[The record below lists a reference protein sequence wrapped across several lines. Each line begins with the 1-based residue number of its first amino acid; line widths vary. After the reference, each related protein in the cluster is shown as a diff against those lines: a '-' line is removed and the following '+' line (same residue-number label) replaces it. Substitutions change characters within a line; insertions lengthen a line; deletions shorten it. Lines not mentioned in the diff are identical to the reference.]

1 MPMELSELKLTARRF
16 GLLTKMNI
24 HTVEDLLKTYPF
36 RYEDIQA
43 IPFEKWEVN
52 EMVAVEGLIASKP
65 TLIRLGKNRSMVKF
79 RIIAWNEEIEVS
91 LFNRPWISQ
100 FQFGNPITLFGHYQ
114 GNNKL
119 VASNYNLKPL
129 RDQTGLKPV
138 YSLSKAMKPS
148 DMSASIK
155 AALKKVDEIP
165 DLIPQR
171 YREKYRLLSQK
182 QAYEW
187 IHFPRSFAQLHQAI
201 RTLKYEEFLCFQC
214 CVQGQQVQNIGKE
227 AKVFDESVIQ
237 EKIDSLPFPLTED
250 QNKAIQDVIRDLRS
264 DTIMYRM
271 VQGDV
276 GSGKTVVGMFSIMAC
291 DLAGYQ
297 SAFLAP
303 TEILA
308 RQHYATMQ
316 KLGLPIKLLVSS
328 LPAKEKR
335 EVLSGLES
343 GDVRMVVGTHALFQ
357 EKVNFE
363 NLGLVVTDEQQ
374 RFGVNQRRALLEKGV
389 NVDFL
394 MMSATP
400 IPRTYAHF
408 LYGDI
413 RLSSIKTMPPGRKPV
428 KTKYVPTSSMKP
440 ILKEILSGI
449 DTGRQCYVVCPMI
462 DENLETNLKSVTT
475 VYEGMLKTLPSKYR
489 VALLH
494 GRMNAEEKEEIMR
507 RFADHEIDLL
517 VSTTV
522 IEVGIDVPNATM
534 MVIYDAHRFGL
545 STLHQLRGRSAR
557 GKEQG
562 VCFLLSKTKD
572 PEAIE
577 RLKKLESLND
587 GFAISAYDLQSR
599 GPGDL
604 LGTRQSG
611 LPTFILGDFE
621 KDPAIMEVCVQD
633 AKEILQAKV
642 DKPMLDYVER
652 SIKNARY
659 FD

>member
-1 MPMELSELKLTARRF
+1 
-16 GLLTKMNI
+16 
-24 HTVEDLLKTYPF
+24 
-36 RYEDIQA
+36 
-43 IPFEKWEVN
+43 
-52 EMVAVEGLIASKP
+52 
-65 TLIRLGKNRSMVKF
+65 
-79 RIIAWNEEIEVS
+79 
-91 LFNRPWISQ
+91 
-100 FQFGNPITLFGHYQ
+100 
-114 GNNKL
+114 
-119 VASNYNLKPL
+119 
-129 RDQTGLKPV
+129 
-138 YSLSKAMKPS
+138 
-148 DMSASIK
+148 
-155 AALKKVDEIP
+155 
-165 DLIPQR
+165 
-171 YREKYRLLSQK
+171 
-182 QAYEW
+182 
-187 IHFPRSFAQLHQAI
+187 
-201 RTLKYEEFLCFQC
+201 
-214 CVQGQQVQNIGKE
+214 
-227 AKVFDESVIQ
+227 
-237 EKIDSLPFPLTED
+237 
-250 QNKAIQDVIRDLRS
+250 
-264 DTIMYRM
+264 
-271 VQGDV
+271 
-276 GSGKTVVGMFSIMAC
+276 
-291 DLAGYQ
+291 
-297 SAFLAP
+297 
-303 TEILA
+303 
-308 RQHYATMQ
+308 
-316 KLGLPIKLLVSS
+316 
-328 LPAKEKR
+328 
-335 EVLSGLES
+335 
-343 GDVRMVVGTHALFQ
+343 MVVGTHALFQ

-374 RFGVNQRRALLEKGV
+374 RFGVNQRRALLEKGA

-494 GRMNAEEKEEIMR
+494 GRMKAEEKEEIMQ

-522 IEVGIDVPNATM
+522 IEVGIDVPNAMM